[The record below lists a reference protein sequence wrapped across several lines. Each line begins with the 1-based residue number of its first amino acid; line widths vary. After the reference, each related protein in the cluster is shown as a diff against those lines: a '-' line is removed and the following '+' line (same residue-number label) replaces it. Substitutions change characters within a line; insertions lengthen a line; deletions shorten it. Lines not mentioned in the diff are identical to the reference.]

1 MVFVKRKKSLKLAK
15 SNMQKIDLAQ
25 ILKSKNPRLA
35 RWVPRFVVGWIEAL
49 LKLKHHNEI
58 LRLYGHCNAE
68 GFIDGALDYIGVKYE
83 LYGTE
88 NIPRTTE
95 NGEPAPKLL
104 FAANHPLGGVDGMML
119 ATAIIK
125 ENIGGVRLIVND
137 LLLNLNPLREIF
149 VGVNKH
155 GAQRAELNAEMDKL
169 YDSPYP
175 IVNFAAGLCSRK
187 IKGEIVDTPWKVSYV
202 NRCKKSERVVVPTY
216 VEAKNS
222 PSFYFFAN
230 LRKFLRIKSNLEMM
244 LLPRQV
250 FYQKGKTV
258 KIYFGEPIVLEEGMS
273 ARQQNDMIRARVYE
287 LKKEINK
294 K

>member
-1 MVFVKRKKSLKLAK
+1 
-15 SNMQKIDLAQ
+15 MQKIDLAK

-58 LRLYGHCNAE
+58 LRLYGDCNAE
-68 GFIDGALDYIGVKYE
+68 GFVDGALDYIGVKYE

-88 NIPRTTE
+88 NIPRGVDQ

-137 LLLNLNPLREIF
+137 LLLNLKPLQEIF

-169 YDSPYP
+169 YDSSHP

-187 IKGEIVDTPWKVSYV
+187 IKGEIIDTPWKVSYV
-202 NRCKKSERVVVPTY
+202 NRCKKSGRVIIPTY
-216 VEAKNS
+216 VEARNS
-222 PSFYFFAN
+222 QSFYFFAN
-230 LRKFLRIKSNLEMM
+230 LRKFLGIKANLEMM

-258 KIYFGEPIVLEEGMS
+258 KMYFGEPIVLDDKMS
-273 ARQQNDMIRARVYE
+273 AKQQNDYIRAKVYE
-287 LKKEINK
+287 MKNNVKAD
-294 K
+294 